1 MPSKDEQD
9 KERSKISLRIGEV
22 QVELEGTQENIKKLM
37 SKELYD
43 FAKGLEETSKQRQV
57 PAPTPSPIPP
67 PTPTEITQKPTPK
80 APEVTPKAKTVPP
93 PSKPSAPS
101 GTPPQAP
108 RVPTTGKKPEKVG
121 KRTIG
126 WKTVAIALVLVGIV
140 LSAGLVS
147 VLAIYL
153 PMVNN
158 LNSQI
163 TEKDTDIAALTSQV
177 ASLNSQMSSLQATID
192 QNNQTIKNLQDG
204 VQILNSQIQGYL
216 NIVYLNAS
224 GYLFASQPVSQNA
237 SEATIIF
244 QNTVDYPGFV
254 AVSAQAASNT
264 TYIGLS
270 YSSYGV
276 NYNQN
281 VTVGKSGTAYFPVLP
296 ATIGIIIGNE
306 DTYTDGYVNNA
317 TVTAVYHY

>member
-1 MPSKDEQD
+1 MPNEDEQD
-9 KERSKISLRIGEV
+9 KERSKISLRIGDV

-37 SKELYD
+37 SKELFD
-43 FAKGLEETSKQRQV
+43 FAKGFEETSKQQQV
-57 PAPTPSPIPP
+57 PSSAPT
-67 PTPTEITQKPTPK
+67 EAAQKITPK
-80 APEVTPKAKTVPP
+80 APEVTPKEKTVPP

-101 GTPPQAP
+101 EAPPQAP
-108 RVPTTGKKPEKVG
+108 RVPTIAKKPEKVG
-121 KRTIG
+121 KGKIG
-126 WKTVAIALVLVGIV
+126 WKNLTIALVLVGIV
-140 LSAGLVS
+140 LSAALVS

-158 LNSQI
+158 LNSQVA
-163 TEKDTDIAALTSQV
+163 EKDTSIAALTSQV
-177 ASLNSQMSSLQATID
+177 SSLNSQMASLQATLN
-192 QNNQTIKNLQDG
+192 QNNATISNLQQG

-216 NIVYLNAS
+216 NLLYLNVSA
-224 GYLFASQPVSQNA
+224 YLLSAQPVSQNA

-244 QNTVDYPGFV
+244 QTSLDYAGYV
-254 AVSAQAASNT
+254 AVTAQASSNT

-270 YSSYGV
+270 YSYRGI

-281 VTVGKSGTAYFPVLP
+281 VTVAKSGTAYFPVLP
-296 ATIGIIIGNE
+296 GEMGIIIGNT

>member
-1 MPSKDEQD
+1 MPSEDEKN

-43 FAKGLEETSKQRQV
+43 FAKGLEETSKQRQG
-57 PAPTPSPIPP
+57 PS

-80 APEVTPKAKTVPP
+80 APEVTPKEKTVPP

-108 RVPTTGKKPEKVG
+108 RVPITGKKPEKVG
-121 KRTIG
+121 KRKIG
-126 WKTVAIALVLVGIV
+126 WKNVAIALVLVGIV
-140 LSAGLVS
+140 LSAALVS

-158 LNSQI
+158 LNSQVA
-163 TEKDTDIAALTSQV
+163 EKDTNIAALNSQV
-177 ASLNSQMSSLQATID
+177 SSLSSQISSLKATVD
-192 QNNQTIKNLQDG
+192 QNNQTISNLQDG

-224 GYLFASQPVSQNA
+224 GYLFAAQPVSQNA

-244 QNTVDYPGFV
+244 QNAVDYPGYV
-254 AVSAQAASNT
+254 AVTAQAASNT
-264 TYIGLS
+264 TYIRLS
-270 YSSYGV
+270 YNSHGV
-276 NYNQN
+276 NYDQN
-281 VTVGKSGTAYFPVLP
+281 VTVAKSGTAYFPVLP
-296 ATIGIIIGNE
+296 GNIGIIIGNT
-306 DTYTDGYVNNA
+306 DPYTGGYVNNA
-317 TVTAVYHY
+317 TVTAVYYY